1 MKNIS
6 GFYKIN
12 SDKNIL
18 YASLLVMNKEYT
30 LKKELKDTYSYP
42 IDGWYWF
49 NSEDEAYTFF
59 GIEKPTVENV
69 NKRRKER

>member
-1 MKNIS
+1 MKNLS

-30 LKKELKDTYSYP
+30 IKKELKDTYSYP

-49 NSEDEAYTFF
+49 DTEDEAYAFF
-59 GIEKPTVENV
+59 GIEKPKTEVLN
-69 NKRRKER
+69 NKRVRQ